1 MKNSTFNINSL
12 KGRIAEHLI
21 QDLFIHSGY
30 NVFNY
35 GLERIHPS
43 LSKLINFNNQKTSKA
58 LRFMPDFVV
67 QSSIDGA
74 LFYMEVKF
82 RANGEFKFDE
92 NYKDYPYK
100 NAWFVIVSPEKIQ
113 CLHYKS
119 LIKNYYISAD
129 SNFKLS
135 RVKSFHIDP
144 EFLREYE
151 DYASELFSAY
161 NKRQITSL

>member
-1 MKNSTFNINSL
+1 MKKSNFNLNTL
-12 KGRIAEHLI
+12 KGRIAEQLV
-21 QDLFIHSGY
+21 QDIFIHSGY
-30 NVFNY
+30 NVFIY

-43 LSKLINFNNQKTSKA
+43 LSKLISFNNQKTSKV

-67 QSSIDGA
+67 QSSKNGN
-74 LFYMEVKF
+74 LFYMEVKY
-82 RANGEFKFDE
+82 RSNGEFRFDD
-92 NYKDYPYK
+92 NYKDYPYQ

-119 LIKNYYISAD
+119 LIKDYYITPE

-144 EFLREYE
+144 DFLEEYE
-151 DYASELFSAY
+151 NYAADLFKAY
-161 NKRQITSL
+161 IK